1 MRTAHNYTYQSA
13 REAFLSRIGDAEH
26 MTYPH
31 PESGPDGDIA
41 MDVAF
46 WNAPQSEDVLVISS
60 GTHGIEG
67 YCGSFVQCALLDEGL
82 PELTNNISLLM
93 IHGVNPYGFAWQ
105 RRVNENNVDL
115 NRNFID
121 HSKPHPKNS
130 GYQELAS
137 MVEPEDWSAAT
148 SASIISELL
157 ELSRK
162 HPEDPRWLQAA
173 LSGGQYEFTGGQFYG
188 GIEPQWSNLRIQE
201 LVHTHLAERN
211 VVWVDIHTALGD
223 YGTAQCIVELDPA
236 SEMLQRAEQLWG
248 DRVVN
253 MGSADSVSVEVAG
266 SMISGAQA
274 RSARKM
280 LGQGL
285 EYGTVST
292 LEVIQSLI
300 QDQWL
305 HRYGD
310 IDSTLGKQTKQRMM
324 DTFYPD
330 DAAWR
335 TSVLDIARE
344 VVDAVIDRGFDQ
356 AGRSPA
362 LNL

>member
-1 MRTAHNYTYQSA
+1 M
-13 REAFLSRIGDAEH
+13 
-26 MTYPH
+26 
-31 PESGPDGDIA
+31 
-41 MDVAF
+41 
-46 WNAPQSEDVLVISS
+46 
-60 GTHGIEG
+60 
-67 YCGSFVQCALLDEGL
+67 
-82 PELTNNISLLM
+82 SLMM

-137 MVEPEDWSAAT
+137 VVEPKDWSAET

-157 ELSRK
+157 ELSRN

-173 LSGGQYEFTGGQFYG
+173 LSGGQYEFAGGQFYG
-188 GIEPQWSNLRIQE
+188 GVEPQWSNQRIQE
-201 LVHTHLAERN
+201 VVCTHLMGRN
-211 VVWVDIHTALGD
+211 VVWIDLHTALGD
-223 YGTAQCIVELDPA
+223 YGTAQCIVELEPA
-236 SEMLQRAEQLWG
+236 SEMLQQAEALWG

-266 SMISGAQA
+266 SMISGAQ
-274 RSARKM
+274 RGHDRMM

-285 EYGTVST
+285 EYGTVNS

-310 IDSTLGKQTKQRMM
+310 YDSAPGKQTKQRMM
-324 DTFYPD
+324 DAFYPD
-330 DAAWR
+330 DAVWR

-344 VVDAVIDRGFDQ
+344 VVDAVIDRGFRWT
-356 AGRSPA
+356 G
-362 LNL
+362 LN